1 MTGWLVSIIFLFSP
15 LHGVSWSKLDQI
27 FFKWVGSTTN
37 YRYDGFSEWVAP
49 TTQISK
55 QHSGFF
61 TPWSHPG
68 ELIEPKVLAKVDEGT
83 VGIFFF
89 SDVFLC
95 PEKIEGQISNYVL
108 KKHGVFF
115 RFGVGWIRWIL
126 GAIFFC
132 VGSFFF
138 KKSFLEHLE
147 FGWNKMKHLADR
159 LLVDQNRN
167 NPRSP

>member
-1 MTGWLVSIIFLFSP
+1 MGCSNHPDFQTTFGFFHAVVAPRGTDRAEGSCESGRR
-15 LHGVSWSKLDQI
+15 HGV
-27 FFKWVGSTTN
+27 FF
-37 YRYDGFSEWVAP
+37 
-49 TTQISK
+49 
-55 QHSGFF
+55 
-61 TPWSHPG
+61 
-68 ELIEPKVLAKVDEGT
+68 
-83 VGIFFF
+83 FFF

-147 FGWNKMKHLADR
+147 FG
-159 LLVDQNRN
+159 
-167 NPRSP
+167 